1 MKKVFI
7 LGSTGSIGENTLE
20 VISFFKD
27 KFKIT
32 GVVAGKNIKKLSE
45 QIRKFDIKIAG
56 IKEKE
61 DLKVLKKEFP
71 KVKFYAGEE
80 EIVEMVKNTPSDIVV
95 GAIVGS
101 KGLAP
106 SFAAIESGKTLAL
119 ANKES
124 LVMAGEI
131 FIKKAK
137 EKKKEIIPID
147 SEHSAIHQALRAGKK
162 SEVKRLILTCSGG
175 PFFKLEKEKFKG
187 IKLEDALKHPTWN
200 MGKKITIDSATLANK
215 GLEVIE
221 AHFLFGFDESK
232 IDVVIHPQSIIHSMV
247 EYVDGFIISQMCP
260 NDMKFPIQYALS
272 YPKRIKSPFKSLNLY
287 DLNLSF
293 FSVEKEK
300 FPMLDLAYKSLKEK
314 NGYPIVYSL
323 SNELSVYSFI
333 EGKISFT
340 EIPEIVKESLE
351 NFGGF
356 KINSIDEILEKE
368 KELTIKIRKIIKKRS
383 K

>member
-175 PFFKLEKEKFKG
+175 PFFKLEKEKFKY

-340 EIPEIVKESLE
+340 EIPEIVEESLE